1 MKSESEFVNYLEADS
16 VLILEGSTKK
26 EVLEEIISKTSFE
39 VVQNYQDG
47 IVYAVDIGGGT
58 VDYVPIVKGK
68 PEMTK
73 ADSLEKGINIMCSVI
88 IQKVMSN
95 TGHKITAI
103 NIENVLYE
111 KNSVLP
117 EETKKFIESEALNWS
132 NLIIDELR
140 SKGMDLW
147 ANPAVFLGGGTK
159 MLKRFLKMNEQLK
172 HSTFIDSPN
181 VNARAYEIAAKA
193 ALSAVGK

>member
-1 MKSESEFVNYLEADS
+1 MTN
-16 VLILEGSTKK
+16 
-26 EVLEEIISKTSFE
+26 KTSFE

-73 ADSLEKGINIMCSVI
+73 ADSLEKGINIMCSDI

-147 ANPAVFLGGGTK
+147 ANTAVFLGGGTK

-193 ALSAVGK
+193 ALSSVGK